1 MRGACPPV
9 NLLGPFGPILI
20 PSISPNRNQSNILK
34 AMDGKQLSP
43 WNGIISGTTAAIL
56 ANTLVYPLDV
66 VKTRLQV
73 QIQKR
78 ELKGDGRDTIEHADY
93 YNALD
98 TTLHI
103 LREDGICGLYSGLNS
118 SIFGTASMNFA
129 YFYWSAVA
137 RSLLQSIP
145 RLHELSEAN
154 KIVKEL
160 GLGVVG
166 GAMAQL
172 CTNPIAVI
180 STRQQTRKAGEKGI
194 SMWTTMMEIVQRE
207 DGWTG
212 LWRGLKVNLIL
223 VVNPMITYGVY
234 QSLRGRLVSLK
245 KGLSSLDAFLL
256 GAISKVLAT
265 IATHPLIVA
274 KTMLQSKPPDCRNGK
289 PFKGFTEALAYVIS
303 NEGFFRLYK
312 GLAPQIIKGFLVQ
325 GLMMM
330 LKERYSLDKF
340 LFSREKLTLRIGL
353 RFYLLWQFP
362 CTGDGCNV
370 YLGRGHQV
378 FNIIGTIPCA

>member
-1 MRGACPPV
+1 MSLA
-9 NLLGPFGPILI
+9 L
-20 PSISPNRNQSNILK
+20 SNNYY
-34 AMDGKQLSP
+34 S
-43 WNGIISGTTAAIL
+43 
-56 ANTLVYPLDV
+56 

-78 ELKGDGRDTIEHADY
+78 ELKADGRDTIEHADY
-93 YNALD
+93 HNALY

-137 RSLLQSIP
+137 RSLLQSVP
-145 RLHELSEAN
+145 RLHDLSQES

-160 GLGVVG
+160 ALGAVG

-180 STRQQTRKAGEKGI
+180 SIRQQTRKAGEKGI
-194 SMWTTMMEIVQRE
+194 SMWTTMMEIVQSE

-234 QSLRGRLVSLK
+234 QSLRGQLVSHK
-245 KGLSSLDAFLL
+245 KGPSSLDAFRECAFLL
-256 GAISKVLAT
+256 KVWTVTDSPGLICSTRRPFESTSDHRHASTHRREDHVAIQTSRLSK
-265 IATHPLIVA
+265 
-274 KTMLQSKPPDCRNGK
+274 
-289 PFKGFTEALAYVIS
+289 
-303 NEGFFRLYK
+303 
-312 GLAPQIIKGFLVQ
+312 
-325 GLMMM
+325 
-330 LKERYSLDKF
+330 
-340 LFSREKLTLRIGL
+340 
-353 RFYLLWQFP
+353 WQAF
-362 CTGDGCNV
+362 
-370 YLGRGHQV
+370 
-378 FNIIGTIPCA
+378 

>member
-1 MRGACPPV
+1 
-9 NLLGPFGPILI
+9 
-20 PSISPNRNQSNILK
+20 
-34 AMDGKQLSP
+34 MDGKQLPP
-43 WNGIISGTTAAIL
+43 WNGVVSGTTAAIL
-56 ANTLVYPLDV
+56 ANTLVYPLDI

-78 ELKGDGRDTIEHADY
+78 ELKADGRDTIEHADY
-93 YNALD
+93 HNALD
-98 TTLHI
+98 ATLHI

-137 RSLLQSIP
+137 RSLLQSVP
-145 RLHELSEAN
+145 RLHDLSQES

-160 GLGVVG
+160 ALGAVG

-180 STRQQTRKAGEKGI
+180 SIRQQTRKAGEKGI
-194 SMWTTMMEIVQRE
+194 SMWTTMMEIVQSE

-234 QSLRGRLVSLK
+234 QSLRGQLVSHK
-245 KGLSSLDAFLL
+245 KGPSSLDAFLL
-256 GAISKVLAT
+256 GALSKVLAT

-330 LKERYSLDKF
+330 LKERTEVLLVMAISLHRRRMQR
-340 LFSREKLTLRIGL
+340 LS
-353 RFYLLWQFP
+353 
-362 CTGDGCNV
+362 
-370 YLGRGHQV
+370 
-378 FNIIGTIPCA
+378 